1 MGRPYV
7 FTVNKNIIVNLVV
20 ERVYVNMTESNKIV
34 CSVVDQIYASTI
46 SAEVDVYP
54 VMVGAFAFI
63 KNKKQVCWL

>member
-63 KNKKQVCWL
+63 KK